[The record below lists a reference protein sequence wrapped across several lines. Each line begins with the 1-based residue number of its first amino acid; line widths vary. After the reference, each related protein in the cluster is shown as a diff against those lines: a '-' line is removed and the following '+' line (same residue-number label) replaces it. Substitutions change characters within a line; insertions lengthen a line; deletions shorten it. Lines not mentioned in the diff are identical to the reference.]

1 MTDIV
6 MKHKELGTV
15 FWGLQIKHAVLIEK
29 SGICNQF
36 GGENM
41 VIENLICQWEITYK
55 PQNCWESMTQL
66 LMLSNQ

>member
-1 MTDIV
+1 MGAPNQADY
-6 MKHKELGTV
+6 
-15 FWGLQIKHAVLIEK
+15 AVLIEK

-41 VIENLICQWEITYK
+41 VIENLICQWEITCK

-66 LMLSNQ
+66 LMLSNQL